1 MKKLFTVLALTLLA
15 VAGSF
20 GQSIY
25 TQGKSPFY
33 SCSAVTATGVC
44 AYASLPMFNYYSYP
58 AIFTWQV
65 TTTGSPATISTT
77 LEGSIDG
84 RTRLDVVTTAS
95 STTITSA
102 TMNFVAADVG
112 KTIYIGGAGVAGATL
127 ATTISSVTNAT
138 TAVIGASATNSVA
151 AAPALLATFA
161 VLDTSTS
168 ATGEQRWVSNKAA
181 KFIRCNLGTLTG
193 GTSPTVTCSVLATGQ

>member
-112 KTIYIGGAGVAGATL
+112 KTLPPPCSPPSPCSTHRPRRPESNVGYLTRPRSLYDATSEPL
-127 ATTISSVTNAT
+127 PE
-138 TAVIGASATNSVA
+138 GRH
-151 AAPALLATFA
+151 P
-161 VLDTSTS
+161 
-168 ATGEQRWVSNKAA
+168 R
-181 KFIRCNLGTLTG
+181 
-193 GTSPTVTCSVLATGQ
+193 